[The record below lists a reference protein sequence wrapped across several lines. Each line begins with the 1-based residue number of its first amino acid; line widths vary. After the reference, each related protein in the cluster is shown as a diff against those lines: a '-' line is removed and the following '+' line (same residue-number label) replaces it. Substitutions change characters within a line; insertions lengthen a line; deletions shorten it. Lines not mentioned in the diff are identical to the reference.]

1 MVLAQEVVMIT
12 SKSTDIGTD
21 TSRTSGTD
29 GVDTL
34 PDNAAGELADA
45 VEWLRKAGVTRN
57 LRQSGAIC
65 HRWRNSLLASRGHR
79 SFYRNGD

>member
-1 MVLAQEVVMIT
+1 MIT

-45 VEWLRKAGVTRN
+45 VEWLRKAGVLQERPAFANFFEEIVHTSQEGEPE
-57 LRQSGAIC
+57 LE
-65 HRWRNSLLASRGHR
+65 
-79 SFYRNGD
+79 